1 MEAGGEVRVTLLM
14 ARNQKEIKDGLRQ
27 LSPFF
32 IPSGIRD
39 GATHI

>member
-1 MEAGGEVRVTLLM
+1 MVTLLM
-14 ARNQKEIKDGLRQ
+14 ARNQKEIKMVSANFL
-27 LSPFF
+27 PFS